1 MKTRLLILALGL
13 LLLLPLAAWAKDSEA
28 RREIRVRD
36 DAGQS
41 RIVVRSDDD
50 VVVLDEEDL
59 EAMLEG
65 LEDLGPA
72 IESALESALA
82 QIERAN
88 FRIERDDDSDDSHFH
103 GRNMSEQEWEEWSEQ
118 LAERMESMDS
128 RIRERVERAVRA
140 APRAE
145 RMGGFDSSAE
155 REELEAE
162 IRELRSEIRRLESE
176 LEELRKD
183 G

>member
-1 MKTRLLILALGL
+1 MKTRLPILALAL
-13 LLLLPLAAWAKDSEA
+13 LLLLPLAAWARDSEA

-50 VVVLDEEDL
+50 VLVLDEEDL

-65 LEDLGPA
+65 LDELGPA

-88 FRIERDDDSDDSHFH
+88 FRIEPDGDTDDSHFY
-103 GRNMSEQEWEEWSEQ
+103 GRRMSDEEWQQWSEQ
-118 LAERMESMDS
+118 LAERMESMDR
-128 RIRERVERAVRA
+128 RIREGVERAVRA
-140 APRAE
+140 APSAD
-145 RMGGFDSSAE
+145 RMDGFDSSAE
-155 REELEAE
+155 REELESE
-162 IRELRSEIRRLESE
+162 IRELRREIRRLKGE
-176 LEELRKD
+176 LDELRED